1 KHRPTEDLGLRRRQ
15 LTGRSPVRRCDH
27 HPPSLEGA
35 GGWQMEREAPSP
47 GDRRMAR
54 LPCDGEC
61 AGSGP
66 SGWSVTWQGYN
77 QGKVST
83 KN

>member
-1 KHRPTEDLGLRRRQ
+1 
-15 LTGRSPVRRCDH
+15 TGRSASCPAMWSPSPVIGVG
-27 HPPSLEGA
+27 E

-54 LPCDGEC
+54 LPYDGEC